1 MHARTQ
7 VYDQHL
13 DYLVL
18 APSLFSLAPSLSAA
32 SPSPSTSSSSALQ
45 PASQLADLR
54 TTYEKLNDPRATEEN
69 IEDITDRVARGLFS
83 VLVTMGTFP
92 RSASLSPRK
101 QTRAVR
107 ISPAHRHFPS
117 ALILTLFLSSGSKF
131 LLPSRLHLPLS
142 GHSHAR
148 AQANCPSS
156 ALRGATPPRWSLAS
170 STRACGTT
178 WRRRA
183 GSTPFP
189 DMGARDRLVV
199 HVSRSRNCA

>member
-32 SPSPSTSSSSALQ
+32 SPSPSTSSALQ

-83 VLVTMGTFP
+83 VLVTMGACP
-92 RSASLSPRK
+92 D
-101 QTRAVR
+101 
-107 ISPAHRHFPS
+107 
-117 ALILTLFLSSGSKF
+117 
-131 LLPSRLHLPLS
+131 LPLDA
-142 GHSHAR
+142 SHISFR
-148 AQANCPSS
+148 TSP
-156 ALRGATPPRWSLAS
+156 T
-170 STRACGTT
+170 
-178 WRRRA
+178 
-183 GSTPFP
+183 
-189 DMGARDRLVV
+189 
-199 HVSRSRNCA
+199 H